1 MSTKNM
7 SKNNTNYS
15 KGVLLI
21 KMLPIVVEMKLTKK
35 SISSS
40 GWIIFILYLS
50 SVLWPNK
57 PIDIH
62 SKVNTCTWVG
72 TGQQIPPDIQIA

>member
-21 KMLPIVVEMKLTKK
+21 KMLPIIVEMKLTKK
-35 SISSS
+35 IY
-40 GWIIFILYLS
+40 FI
-50 SVLWPNK
+50 
-57 PIDIH
+57 
-62 SKVNTCTWVG
+62 
-72 TGQQIPPDIQIA
+72 